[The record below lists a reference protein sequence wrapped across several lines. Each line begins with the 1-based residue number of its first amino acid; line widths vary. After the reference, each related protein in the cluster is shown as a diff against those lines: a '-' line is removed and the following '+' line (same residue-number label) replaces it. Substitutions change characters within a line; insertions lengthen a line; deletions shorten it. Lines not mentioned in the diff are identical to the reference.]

1 MFGEYMSTI
10 GEAIKSERLRLGMS
24 QEEFGAA
31 GGVKK
36 RTQISYEQDERSPDA
51 IYLRA
56 ISAIGVDVQFIL
68 TGDQAT
74 ASLTQDEKEL
84 LSGYRGLDIRG
95 KAGVLGMIDGMASP
109 LGGVGLSRNVQ
120 HEQSRYAI
128 NPVFKGDVGQTI
140 YGDVTSPNTVNMPQK
155 GKKK

>member
-1 MFGEYMSTI
+1 MSTI
-10 GEAIKSERLRLGMS
+10 GEALKAERLRLGMN
-24 QEEFGAA
+24 QDEFGAA

-51 IYLRA
+51 VYLRA

-84 LSGYRGLDIRG
+84 LTGYRGLDIRG
-95 KAGVLGMIDGMASP
+95 KAGVLGMIDGMSASP
-109 LGGVGLSRNVQ
+109 AVIPSPSKSETGTSATTV
-120 HEQSRYAI
+120 
-128 NPVFKGDVGQTI
+128 VFHGKVSQQVT
-140 YGDVTSPNTVNMPQK
+140 GDVTGKQTFNM
-155 GKKK
+155 GSKKK

>member
-1 MFGEYMSTI
+1 MSTI
-10 GEAIKSERLRLGMS
+10 GEAIKAERLRLGMN

-51 IYLRA
+51 VYLKA
-56 ISAIGVDVQFIL
+56 ISSIGVDVQFIL

-95 KAGVLGMIDGMASP
+95 KAGVLGMIDGMSSSP
-109 LGGVGLSRNVQ
+109 VTKPEN
-120 HEQSRYAI
+120 ATPTI
-128 NPVFKGDVGQTI
+128 VFHGKVGQQVT
-140 YGDVTSPNTVNMPQK
+140 GDITGKQTFNLGS
-155 GKKK
+155 KKK

>member
-1 MFGEYMSTI
+1 MRFSENMSTI
-10 GEAIKSERLRLGMS
+10 GEALKAERLRLGMN

-51 IYLRA
+51 VYLRA

-84 LSGYRGLDIRG
+84 LTGYRGLDIRG
-95 KAGVLGMIDGMASP
+95 KAGVLGMIEGMSAAP
-109 LGGVGLSRNVQ
+109 APRPAQNGPHVEFHG
-120 HEQSRYAI
+120 
-128 NPVFKGDVGQTI
+128 KVGQQITGDINVPQTI
-140 YGDVTSPNTVNMPQK
+140 NM
-155 GKKK
+155 GGSKKK

>member
-1 MFGEYMSTI
+1 MSTI
-10 GEAIKSERLRLGMS
+10 GEALKAERLRLGMN

-51 IYLRA
+51 VYLRA

-84 LSGYRGLDIRG
+84 LTGYRGLDIRG
-95 KAGVLGMIDGMASP
+95 KAGVLGMIEGMSAAPASRP
-109 LGGVGLSRNVQ
+109 ARNGPHVEF
-120 HEQSRYAI
+120 HG
-128 NPVFKGDVGQTI
+128 KVGQQITGDITAPQTI
-140 YGDVTSPNTVNMPQK
+140 NM
-155 GKKK
+155 GGSKKK